1 MTILYHTRLD
11 GSFIAGCTETGITA
25 EAMPGSV
32 WAGSAAR
39 MPFAVADLMVD
50 VAKATPHPYPEIE
63 ASERATDAG
72 RMAEIL
78 GYHDS
83 K

>member
-1 MTILYHTRLD
+1 MTILYHTRPD

-25 EAMPGSV
+25 EAMPWSIA
-32 WAGSAAR
+32 AG
-39 MPFAVADLMVD
+39 
-50 VAKATPHPYPEIE
+50 VAKAFPSAIADQMISHEILGHVYAEIE
-63 ASERATDAG
+63 ASERAKDAG